1 MRGGEFEIPGKE
13 QGPAIPL
20 LEQKTGDTGYC
31 FLLI

>member
-1 MRGGEFEIPGKE
+1 MHGVELEIPGKE

-20 LEQKTGDTGYC
+20 LEQKTRGTGYG